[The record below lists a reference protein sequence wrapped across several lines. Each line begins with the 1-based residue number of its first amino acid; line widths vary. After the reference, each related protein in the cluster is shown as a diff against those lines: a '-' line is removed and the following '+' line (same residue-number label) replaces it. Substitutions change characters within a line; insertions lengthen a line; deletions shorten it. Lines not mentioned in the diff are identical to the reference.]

1 MDITTDR
8 NRKGTI
14 MFDMSKLGDMAG
26 MAKQARKMQSAQE
39 KAQREQTDLLR
50 KISKQLD
57 TVIKQLE
64 KR

>member
-1 MDITTDR
+1 
-8 NRKGTI
+8 